1 MSDPDGSSTP
11 RARGESAWLAHRDA
25 VEARNAAAKRA
36 GKARHDEW
44 ERLREANRRANQARE
59 ERRFLAT
66 REQS

>member
-1 MSDPDGSSTP
+1 MSDPDGTKL
-11 RARGESAWLAHRDA
+11 RGEAAWRAHRDA
-25 VEARNAAAKRA
+25 VEARNAVAKQA

-44 ERLREANRRANQARE
+44 ERVREAGRRATEARE